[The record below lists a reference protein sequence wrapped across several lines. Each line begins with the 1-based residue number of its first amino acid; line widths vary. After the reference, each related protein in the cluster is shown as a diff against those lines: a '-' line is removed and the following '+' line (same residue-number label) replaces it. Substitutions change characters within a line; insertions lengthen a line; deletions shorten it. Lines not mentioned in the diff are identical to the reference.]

1 MRKTK
6 KLLSLIL
13 GAVVAAGVASPI
25 CANALAMPIDNPL
38 EAPNGY
44 TVFDDGGVFTWA
56 TDTLEYDA
64 FYKNTPEEYQTEF
77 LLYHGHKYNYTE
89 LTVVRAELDAF
100 KSMAEKYNSELEM
113 DYFQESGLAPSS
125 PATVLTARLYDMY
138 DENGNRTKDPSRM
151 EDKSDAIKEMCEEM
165 YRAGYITEAN
175 YKGVVATG
183 AIGYCHSM
191 TVLPNT
197 GNGESD
203 LEALEKLV
211 SEVAE
216 YEEITYYENN
226 ESFLIEADYFNCLK
240 ITDAVKEAYP
250 DATIHSGVRFLAS
263 SSPVSVGEINL
274 LTAIQEETACDID
287 ENGTVEI
294 TDATAILESYA
305 NTAAGIA
312 AASAENPMDVNG
324 DGAVGIDD
332 ATFVLTVYAELAAG
346 IR

>member
-1 MRKTK
+1 MKNTK

-13 GAVVAAGVASPI
+13 GTIMALGAVSPI
-25 CANALAMPIDNPL
+25 NANALAKPIDNPL
-38 EAPNGY
+38 EAPEGY
-44 TVFDDGGVFTWA
+44 TAFDDGGAFTWA

-151 EDKSDAIKEMCEEM
+151 EDKSDAIKDMCEEM

-197 GNGESD
+197 GNGEGD

-250 DATIHSGVRFLAS
+250 DATVHSGVRFLGS
-263 SSPVSVGEINL
+263 SSVSVESIDL
-274 LTAIQEETACDID
+274 LTAVQEESSCDTD
-287 ENGTVEI
+287 GNGTVEI
-294 TDATAILESYA
+294 TDATAVLQSYA

-346 IR
+346 MR